1 MRDISKIKYLILG
14 EAVVDLIST
23 GIANSLEDADNF
35 RKFAGGEASN
45 LAMNLSRMG
54 FPVSVGA
61 CVGQDS
67 FGVFLHNQLTEAG
80 IDLSFLQTTSE
91 APTTSISISRQ
102 TNTPDF
108 IVYRGADRYL
118 NLTDELISSIPKYN
132 AVHTSA
138 FALSQN
144 PSRSTIYQLLKVA
157 YQADILIS
165 LDPNFHPAIWPDLAD
180 YLGFLKEILQLVT
193 VTKPSLDD
201 CNRIFGPGKKPTE
214 YLELFLELGPEIVV
228 LTQGSQGALVGTSNG
243 EQVHLLANSIPVVDV
258 TGAGDA
264 FWSGLLT
271 GLLTGL
277 PVVLAAK
284 LGQVIAEYKI
294 GILGPMK
301 KLLPMEEFMKQAKL
315 IQISSIS

>member
-1 MRDISKIKYLILG
+1 MREISNIKYLILG

-23 GIANSLEDADNF
+23 GIVNSLEDADNF
-35 RKFAGGEASN
+35 QKFAGGEVSN

-54 FPVSVGA
+54 FQTSLGA

-67 FGVFLHNQLTEAG
+67 FGAFLQNQFTEAG
-80 IDLSFLQTTSE
+80 IDLSFFQTTSE
-91 APTTSISISRQ
+91 VPTTSIYIARQ

-118 NLTDELISSIPKYN
+118 TLTDELISTISASS

-138 FALSQN
+138 FALSQD
-144 PSRSTIYQLLKVA
+144 PSRSTIYQLLKA
-157 YQADILIS
+157 AHQAELLIS
-165 LDPNFHPAIWPDLAD
+165 LDPNFHPGIWPDLAD
-180 YLGFLKEILQLVT
+180 YLGFLKEIFQLVT

-201 CNRIFGPGKKPTE
+201 SIRIFGPGKEPSE
-214 YLELFLELGPEIVV
+214 YLELFLELGPAIVV
-228 LTQGSQGALVGTSNG
+228 LTLGSQGALVGTSTG
-243 EQVHLLANSIPVVDV
+243 ERVHILANSIPVVDV

-271 GLLTGL
+271 GLLMGL
-277 PVVLAAK
+277 PVVQASK

-301 KLLPMEEFMKQAKL
+301 KFLPMEEFIKQTKL
-315 IQISSIS
+315 IQISSIL

>member
-1 MRDISKIKYLILG
+1 MRDISNIKYLILG

-23 GIANSLEDADNF
+23 KIVNSLEDADNF
-35 RKFAGGEASN
+35 QKFAGGEASN

-54 FPVSVGA
+54 FQVSLGA
-61 CVGQDS
+61 CVGKDN
-67 FGVFLHNQLTEAG
+67 FGVFLRNQFAEAG
-80 IDLSFLQTTSE
+80 IDLSFLQTTTE
-91 APTTSISISRQ
+91 VPTTTISIARQ

-118 NLTDELISSIPKYN
+118 TLTDELVSSIPEWS

-138 FALSQN
+138 FALSQD
-144 PSRSTIYQLLKVA
+144 PSRSTIFHLLRAAHKTG
-157 YQADILIS
+157 LFIS
-165 LDPNFHPAIWPDLAD
+165 LDPNFHPSIWPDRED
-180 YLGFLKEILQLVT
+180 YLSFLKEILQLVT

-201 CNRIFGPGKKPTE
+201 CIRIFGPGKKPSE

-228 LTQGSQGALVGTSNG
+228 LTQGSQGALVGTSAG
-243 EQVHLLANSIPVVDV
+243 ERVHLLANSIPVVDV

-301 KLLPMEEFMKQAKL
+301 KFLPMEEYIKQARL

>member
-1 MRDISKIKYLILG
+1 MRDISNIKYLILG

-23 GIANSLEDADNF
+23 GIVNSLEDADNF

-54 FPVSVGA
+54 FQVSLGA
-61 CVGQDS
+61 CVGKDN
-67 FGVFLHNQLTEAG
+67 FGVFLKNQFAEAG
-80 IDLSFLQTTSE
+80 IDLSFFQTTSE
-91 APTTSISISRQ
+91 VPTTTVSIARQ

-108 IVYRGADRYL
+108 IVHRGADRYL
-118 NLTDELISSIPKYN
+118 SLTDELISSIPEYK

-138 FALSQN
+138 FALSQD

-157 YQADILIS
+157 CRANILIS
-165 LDPNFHPAIWPDLAD
+165 LDPNFHPAIWPDLED
-180 YLGFLKEILQLVT
+180 NLDFLKKIFQLVT

-201 CNRIFGPGKKPTE
+201 SIRIFGPGKKPAE
-214 YLELFLELGPEIVV
+214 YLELFLELGPETVV
-228 LTQGSQGALVGTSNG
+228 LTLGNQGALVGTSDG
-243 EQVHLLANSIPVVDV
+243 ERMHILANSIPVVDV

-264 FWSGLLT
+264 FWSGLLA

-277 PVVLAAK
+277 PVVLSAK

-294 GILGPMK
+294 GILGPIRDH
-301 KLLPMEEFMKQAKL
+301 LPLQMYLNNAEY
-315 IQISSIS
+315 ISISKL